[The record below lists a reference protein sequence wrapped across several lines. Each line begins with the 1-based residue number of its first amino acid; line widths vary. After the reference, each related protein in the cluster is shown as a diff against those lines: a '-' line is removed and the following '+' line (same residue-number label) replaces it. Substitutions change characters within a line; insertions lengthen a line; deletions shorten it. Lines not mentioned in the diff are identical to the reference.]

1 MKEKNQNIVFK
12 WTLRFRYIYILIIGA
27 ILLSIG
33 LSVGLGFEKLSNQ
46 QSLDYFISTLSFV
59 FGLIFIILGFHVK
72 KDIENTITNLNL

>member
-1 MKEKNQNIVFK
+1 M
-12 WTLRFRYIYILIIGA
+12 
-27 ILLSIG
+27 LSIG

-59 FGLIFIILGFHVK
+59 FGIIFIILGFHVK